1 MPLVDTHLP
10 HSGNNVLNQPGDV
23 EGPVLIEKVRDVE
36 DGQARVVET
45 QLGQKA
51 LHDGR
56 GFKKRQES
64 ACVAILKK
72 EWGANRS
79 EVPSSCELA
88 NVVLL

>member
-51 LHDGR
+51 LHDDS
-56 GFKKRQES
+56 QLQS
-64 ACVAILKK
+64 AGQV
-72 EWGANRS
+72 GSGS
-79 EVPSSCELA
+79 EVIITDDTQMR
-88 NVVLL
+88 